1 MLVLSLWIT
10 LPEPVFVIEK
20 IQWLIII
27 CIIILNWMFPFVSR
41 VVLCDPCELPYF
53 VCFMFFMLVCVAF
66 CILPIFLSTEQV
78 DSLLK
83 PY

>member
-1 MLVLSLWIT
+1 MVDNNLHNN
-10 LPEPVFVIEK
+10 IE
-20 IQWLIII
+20 LD
-27 CIIILNWMFPFVSR
+27 FPFVSR
-41 VVLCDPCELPYF
+41 DVLCDPCELPYF